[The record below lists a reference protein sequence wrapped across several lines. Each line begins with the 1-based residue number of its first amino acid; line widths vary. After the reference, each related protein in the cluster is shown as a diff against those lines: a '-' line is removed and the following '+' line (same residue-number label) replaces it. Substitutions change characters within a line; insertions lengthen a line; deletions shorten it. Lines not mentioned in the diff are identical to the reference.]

1 MKRFASVFAMIVA
14 MMMLAA
20 CFAGC
25 AAQGGDDQPGSDAST
40 QPEQPGE
47 STPAADD
54 GEEIVIGGIG
64 PLTGGAASYGI
75 SVKQGGQLAVDEI
88 NAAGGINGKQIKYLF
103 EDDESDAEKA
113 LSAYSKLMDEGMQV
127 LMGTVTS
134 DPCIA
139 VTDESS
145 KDGILQITPSGSAEA
160 CAQYDNCF
168 RICFTDPLQG
178 RSMANY
184 MYEEG
189 VRKVAVIYDVSSD
202 YSSGIYEAFVDEFE
216 ALGGTVVA
224 AESFTSGDVD
234 FKTQLT
240 KIKATD
246 AEALFLP
253 IYYTEVAY
261 ISNQA
266 VNVGLKLP
274 YYGCDGWDGVI
285 AQLEGDTTN
294 IEGAV
299 YLTPFVA
306 NSEDEAVQKFVADY
320 KAKFGADPDQFA
332 ADAYDAIYTIKAAIE
347 KAGSMDND
355 AIIAAMTEITVPG
368 ITGEMTFTKEGEPN
382 KAARVAVIKDG
393 QYIGK

>member
-1 MKRFASVFAMIVA
+1 MKHFASKVA
-14 MMMLAA
+14 WILAA
-20 CFAGC
+20 VMLIACFSGC
-25 AAQGGDDQPGSDAST
+25 VSEQEGSSAPT
-40 QPEQPGE
+40 GE
-47 STPAADD
+47 SGAPVETGSTENP
-54 GEEIVIGGIG
+54 GTEEEVVIGGIG
-64 PLTGGAASYGI
+64 PLTGSNASYGI
-75 SVKQGGQLAVDEI
+75 SVQQGGQLAVDEI
-88 NAAGGINGKQIKYLF
+88 NAAGGINGMQIRYLF

-113 LSAYSKLMDEGMQV
+113 ISAYNKLMDDGMQV

-145 KDGILQITPSGSAEA
+145 RDGILQITPSGSAEA
-160 CAQYDNCF
+160 CTQYDNCF

-189 VRKVAVIYDVSSD
+189 LRKVAIIYDVASD

-216 ALGGTVVA
+216 ALGGEIVA

-261 ISNQA
+261 IVNQA
-266 VNVGLKLP
+266 VNVGLDLP

-285 AQLEGDTTN
+285 NQLEGDTTN
-294 IEGAV
+294 IEGAI

-306 NSEDEAVQKFVADY
+306 NSEDEIVKNFVANY
-320 KAKFGADPDQFA
+320 REAFGAEPDQFA

-347 KAGSMDND
+347 QAGSMDND
-355 AIIAAMTEITVPG
+355 AIIAAMTEITVSG
-368 ITGEMTFTKEGEPN
+368 VTGEMTFSEDGEPN
-382 KAARVAVIKDG
+382 KAARVAVIQDG
-393 QYIGK
+393 QYVGK

>member
-1 MKRFASVFAMIVA
+1 MKHFASKVA
-14 MMMLAA
+14 WVLAA
-20 CFAGC
+20 VMLIACFSGC
-25 AAQGGDDQPGSDAST
+25 VSEQEGSSA
-40 QPEQPGE
+40 PAGE
-47 STPAADD
+47 SGAPVETGSTENPGA
-54 GEEIVIGGIG
+54 EEEVVIGGIG
-64 PLTGGAASYGI
+64 PLTGSNASYGI
-75 SVKQGGQLAVDEI
+75 SVQQGGQLAVDEI
-88 NAAGGINGKQIKYLF
+88 NAAGGINGMQIRYLF

-113 LSAYSKLMDEGMQV
+113 ISAYNKLMDDGMQV

-145 KDGILQITPSGSAEA
+145 RDGILQITPSGSAEA
-160 CAQYDNCF
+160 CTQYDNCF

-189 VRKVAVIYDVSSD
+189 LRKVAIIYDVASD

-216 ALGGTVVA
+216 ALGGEIVA

-261 ISNQA
+261 IVNQA
-266 VNVGLKLP
+266 VNVGLELP

-285 AQLEGDTTN
+285 NQLEGDTTN
-294 IEGAV
+294 IEGAI

-306 NSEDEAVQKFVADY
+306 NSEDEIVKNFVANY
-320 KAKFGADPDQFA
+320 REAFGAEPDQFA

-347 KAGSMDND
+347 QAGSMDND
-355 AIIAAMTEITVPG
+355 AIIAAMTEITVSG
-368 ITGEMTFTKEGEPN
+368 VTGEMTFSEDGEPN
-382 KAARVAVIKDG
+382 KAARVAVIQDG
-393 QYIGK
+393 QYVGK

>member
-1 MKRFASVFAMIVA
+1 MKHFASKVA
-14 MMMLAA
+14 WILAA
-20 CFAGC
+20 VMLIACFSGC
-25 AAQGGDDQPGSDAST
+25 VSEQEGSSA
-40 QPEQPGE
+40 PAGE
-47 STPAADD
+47 SGAPVETGSTENP
-54 GEEIVIGGIG
+54 GTEEEVVIGGIG
-64 PLTGGAASYGI
+64 PLTGSNASYGI
-75 SVKQGGQLAVDEI
+75 SVQQGGQLAVDEI
-88 NAAGGINGKQIKYLF
+88 NAAGGINGMQIRYLF

-113 LSAYSKLMDEGMQV
+113 ISAYNKLMDDGMQV

-145 KDGILQITPSGSAEA
+145 RDGILQITPSGSAEA
-160 CAQYDNCF
+160 CTQYDNCF

-189 VRKVAVIYDVSSD
+189 LRKVAIIYDVASD

-216 ALGGTVVA
+216 ALGGEIVA

-261 ISNQA
+261 IVNQA
-266 VNVGLKLP
+266 VNVGLDLP

-285 AQLEGDTTN
+285 NQLEGDTTN
-294 IEGAV
+294 IEGAI

-306 NSEDEAVQKFVADY
+306 NSEDEIVKNFVTNYREA
-320 KAKFGADPDQFA
+320 FGAEPDQFA

-347 KAGSMDND
+347 QAGSMDND
-355 AIIAAMTEITVPG
+355 AIIAAMTEITVSG
-368 ITGEMTFTKEGEPN
+368 VTGEMTFSEDGEPN
-382 KAARVAVIKDG
+382 KAARVAVIQDG
-393 QYIGK
+393 QYVGK

>member
-1 MKRFASVFAMIVA
+1 MKHFASKVA
-14 MMMLAA
+14 WVLAA
-20 CFAGC
+20 VMLIACFSGC
-25 AAQGGDDQPGSDAST
+25 VSEQEGSSA
-40 QPEQPGE
+40 PAGE
-47 STPAADD
+47 SGAPVETGSTENP
-54 GEEIVIGGIG
+54 GTEEEVVIGGIG
-64 PLTGGAASYGI
+64 PLTGSNASYGI
-75 SVKQGGQLAVDEI
+75 SVQQGGQLAVDEI
-88 NAAGGINGKQIKYLF
+88 NAAGGINGMQIRYLF

-113 LSAYSKLMDEGMQV
+113 ISAYNKLMDDGMQV
-127 LMGTVTS
+127 LMGAVTS

-145 KDGILQITPSGSAEA
+145 RDGILQITPSGSAEA
-160 CAQYDNCF
+160 CTQYDNCF

-189 VRKVAVIYDVSSD
+189 LRKVAIIYDVASD

-216 ALGGTVVA
+216 ALGGEIVA

-261 ISNQA
+261 IANQA
-266 VNVGLKLP
+266 VNVGLELP

-285 AQLEGDTTN
+285 NQLEGDTTN
-294 IEGAV
+294 IEGAI

-306 NSEDEAVQKFVADY
+306 NSEDEIVQNFVANY
-320 KAKFGADPDQFA
+320 REAFGAEPDQFA

-347 KAGSMDND
+347 QAGSMDND
-355 AIIAAMTEITVPG
+355 AIIAAMTEITVSG
-368 ITGEMTFTKEGEPN
+368 VTGEMTFSEDGEPN
-382 KAARVAVIKDG
+382 KAARMAVIQDG
-393 QYIGK
+393 QYVGK

>member
-1 MKRFASVFAMIVA
+1 MKHFASKVA
-14 MMMLAA
+14 WILAA
-20 CFAGC
+20 VMLIACFSGC
-25 AAQGGDDQPGSDAST
+25 VSEQEGSSA
-40 QPEQPGE
+40 PAGE
-47 STPAADD
+47 SGAPVETGSTENP
-54 GEEIVIGGIG
+54 GTEEEVVIGGIG
-64 PLTGGAASYGI
+64 PLTGSNASYGI
-75 SVKQGGQLAVDEI
+75 SVQQGGQLAVDEI
-88 NAAGGINGKQIKYLF
+88 NAAGGINGMQIRYLF

-113 LSAYSKLMDEGMQV
+113 ISAYNKLMDDGMQV

-145 KDGILQITPSGSAEA
+145 RDGILQITPSGSAEA
-160 CAQYDNCF
+160 CTQYDNCF

-189 VRKVAVIYDVSSD
+189 LRKVAIIYDVASD

-216 ALGGTVVA
+216 ALGGEIVA

-261 ISNQA
+261 IVNQA
-266 VNVGLKLP
+266 VNVGLDLP

-285 AQLEGDTTN
+285 NQLEGDTTN
-294 IEGAV
+294 IEGAI

-306 NSEDEAVQKFVADY
+306 NSEDEIVQNFVTNYREA
-320 KAKFGADPDQFA
+320 FGAEPDQFA

-347 KAGSMDND
+347 QAGSMDND
-355 AIIAAMTEITVPG
+355 AIIAAMTEITVSG
-368 ITGEMTFTKEGEPN
+368 VTGEMTFSEDGEPN
-382 KAARVAVIKDG
+382 KAARVAVIQDG
-393 QYIGK
+393 QYVGK

>member
-1 MKRFASVFAMIVA
+1 MKHFASKVA
-14 MMMLAA
+14 WILAVVMLIA
-20 CFAGC
+20 CFSGC
-25 AAQGGDDQPGSDAST
+25 VSEQEGSSA
-40 QPEQPGE
+40 PAGE
-47 STPAADD
+47 SGAPVETGSTENP
-54 GEEIVIGGIG
+54 GTEEEVVIGGIG
-64 PLTGGAASYGI
+64 PLTGSNASYGI
-75 SVKQGGQLAVDEI
+75 SVQQGGQLAVDEI
-88 NAAGGINGKQIKYLF
+88 NAAGGINGMQIRYLF

-113 LSAYSKLMDEGMQV
+113 ISAYNKLMDDGMQV

-145 KDGILQITPSGSAEA
+145 RDGILQITPSGSAEA
-160 CAQYDNCF
+160 CTQYDNCF

-189 VRKVAVIYDVSSD
+189 LRKVAIIYDVASD

-216 ALGGTVVA
+216 ALGGEIVA

-261 ISNQA
+261 IVNQA
-266 VNVGLKLP
+266 VNVGLELP

-285 AQLEGDTTN
+285 NQLEGDTTN
-294 IEGAV
+294 IEGAI

-306 NSEDEAVQKFVADY
+306 NSEDEIVKNFVANY
-320 KAKFGADPDQFA
+320 REAFGAEPDQFA

-347 KAGSMDND
+347 QAGSMDND
-355 AIIAAMTEITVPG
+355 AIIAAMTEITVSG
-368 ITGEMTFTKEGEPN
+368 VTGEMTFSEDGEPN
-382 KAARVAVIKDG
+382 KAARVAVIQDG
-393 QYIGK
+393 QYVGK

>member
-1 MKRFASVFAMIVA
+1 MKHFASKVA
-14 MMMLAA
+14 WILAA
-20 CFAGC
+20 VMLIACFSGC
-25 AAQGGDDQPGSDAST
+25 VSEQEGSSA
-40 QPEQPGE
+40 PAGE
-47 STPAADD
+47 SGAPVEKGSTENP
-54 GEEIVIGGIG
+54 GTEEEVVIGGIG
-64 PLTGGAASYGI
+64 PLTGSNASYGI
-75 SVKQGGQLAVDEI
+75 SVQQGGQLAVDEI
-88 NAAGGINGKQIKYLF
+88 NAAGGINGMQIRYLF

-113 LSAYSKLMDEGMQV
+113 ISAYNKLMDDGMQV

-145 KDGILQITPSGSAEA
+145 RDGILQITPSGSAEA
-160 CAQYDNCF
+160 CTQYDNCF

-189 VRKVAVIYDVSSD
+189 LRKVAIIYDVASD

-216 ALGGTVVA
+216 ALGGEIVA

-261 ISNQA
+261 IVNQA
-266 VNVGLKLP
+266 VNVGLDLP

-285 AQLEGDTTN
+285 NQLEGDTTN
-294 IEGAV
+294 IEGAI

-306 NSEDEAVQKFVADY
+306 NSEDEIVQNFVTNYREA
-320 KAKFGADPDQFA
+320 FGAEPDQFA

-347 KAGSMDND
+347 QAGSMDND
-355 AIIAAMTEITVPG
+355 AIIAAMTEITVSG
-368 ITGEMTFTKEGEPN
+368 VTGEMTFSEDGEPN
-382 KAARVAVIKDG
+382 KAARVAVIQDG
-393 QYIGK
+393 QYVGK

>member
-1 MKRFASVFAMIVA
+1 M
-14 MMMLAA
+14 
-20 CFAGC
+20 
-25 AAQGGDDQPGSDAST
+25 
-40 QPEQPGE
+40 
-47 STPAADD
+47 
-54 GEEIVIGGIG
+54 
-64 PLTGGAASYGI
+64 
-75 SVKQGGQLAVDEI
+75 DEI
-88 NAAGGINGKQIKYLF
+88 NATGGINGKKIKYIF

-189 VRKVAVIYDVSSD
+189 VRKVAVIYDVASD

-224 AESFTSGDVD
+224 AESFTGGDVD

-320 KAKFGADPDQFA
+320 KAKFGAEPDQFA

>member
-20 CFAGC
+20 CFVGC
-25 AAQGGDDQPGSDAST
+25 AAKGGDEPTGGEPSS

-47 STPAADD
+47 STPVADD

-64 PLTGGAASYGI
+64 PVTGSAASYGI

-88 NAAGGINGKQIKYLF
+88 NAAGGINGKKIKYIF

-160 CAQYDNCF
+160 CTQYDNCF

-189 VRKVAVIYDVSSD
+189 VRKVAVIYDVASD

-224 AESFTSGDVD
+224 AESFTGGDVD

-320 KAKFGADPDQFA
+320 KAKFGAEPDQFA

>member
-1 MKRFASVFAMIVA
+1 MKHFTAKAALALALVMLLAS
-14 MMMLAA
+14 
-20 CFAGC
+20 FAGC
-25 AAQGGDDQPGSDAST
+25 SKPAEESKGNAGVPSTPVETGKDQPVG
-40 QPEQPGE
+40 
-47 STPAADD
+47 
-54 GEEIVIGGIG
+54 GEEVVIGGIG
-64 PLTGGAASYGI
+64 PLTGSAASYGN

-88 NAAGGINGKQIKYLF
+88 NAAGGINGMQIKYLF
-103 EDDESDAEKA
+103 EDDENDAEKA

-139 VTDESS
+139 VTDEST
-145 KDGILQITPSGSAEA
+145 KDGILQITPSGSAED

-189 VRKVAVIYDVSSD
+189 IRKVAIIYDVSSD
-202 YSSGIYEAFVDEFE
+202 YSSGIFEAFVDEFE

-224 AESFTSGDVD
+224 SESFTSGDVD

-261 ISNQA
+261 ITNQA

-285 AQLEGDTTN
+285 KQLEGDTKN
-294 IEGAV
+294 IEGAT

-306 NSEDEAVQKFVADY
+306 NSEDEAVKKFVENY
-320 KAKFGADPDQFA
+320 KAAFGVEPDQFA

>member
-1 MKRFASVFAMIVA
+1 MKHFASKVA
-14 MMMLAA
+14 WVLAA
-20 CFAGC
+20 VMLIACFSGC
-25 AAQGGDDQPGSDAST
+25 VSEQEGSSA
-40 QPEQPGE
+40 PAGE
-47 STPAADD
+47 SGAPVETGSTENP
-54 GEEIVIGGIG
+54 GTEEEVVIGGIG
-64 PLTGGAASYGI
+64 PLTGSNASYGI
-75 SVKQGGQLAVDEI
+75 SVQQGGQLAVDEI
-88 NAAGGINGKQIKYLF
+88 NAAGGINGMQIRYLF

-113 LSAYSKLMDEGMQV
+113 ISAYNKLMDDGMQV

-145 KDGILQITPSGSAEA
+145 RDGILQITPSGSAEA
-160 CAQYDNCF
+160 CTQYDNCF

-189 VRKVAVIYDVSSD
+189 LRKVAIIYDVASD

-216 ALGGTVVA
+216 ALGGEIVA

-261 ISNQA
+261 IVNQA
-266 VNVGLKLP
+266 VNVGLDLP

-285 AQLEGDTTN
+285 NQLEGDTTN
-294 IEGAV
+294 IEGAI

-306 NSEDEAVQKFVADY
+306 NSEDEIVQNFVTNYREA
-320 KAKFGADPDQFA
+320 FGAEPDQFA

-347 KAGSMDND
+347 QAGSMDND
-355 AIIAAMTEITVPG
+355 AIIAAMTEITVSG
-368 ITGEMTFTKEGEPN
+368 VTGEMTFSEDGEPN
-382 KAARVAVIKDG
+382 KAARVAVIQDG
-393 QYIGK
+393 QYVGK

>member
-1 MKRFASVFAMIVA
+1 MKHFASKVA
-14 MMMLAA
+14 WVLAA
-20 CFAGC
+20 VMLIACFSGC
-25 AAQGGDDQPGSDAST
+25 VSEQEGSSA
-40 QPEQPGE
+40 PAGE
-47 STPAADD
+47 SGAPAET
-54 GEEIVIGGIG
+54 GSTENPGTEEEVVIGGIG
-64 PLTGGAASYGI
+64 PLTGSNASYGI
-75 SVKQGGQLAVDEI
+75 SVQQGGQLAVDEI
-88 NAAGGINGKQIKYLF
+88 NAAGGINGMQIRYLF

-113 LSAYSKLMDEGMQV
+113 ISAYNKLMDDGMQV

-145 KDGILQITPSGSAEA
+145 RDGILQITPSGSAEA
-160 CAQYDNCF
+160 CTQYDNCF

-189 VRKVAVIYDVSSD
+189 LRKVAIIYDVASD

-216 ALGGTVVA
+216 ALGGEIVA

-261 ISNQA
+261 IVNQA
-266 VNVGLKLP
+266 VNVGLELP

-285 AQLEGDTTN
+285 NQLEGDTTN
-294 IEGAV
+294 IEGAI

-306 NSEDEAVQKFVADY
+306 NSEDEIVQNFVANY
-320 KAKFGADPDQFA
+320 REAFGAEPDQFA

-347 KAGSMDND
+347 QAGSMDND
-355 AIIAAMTEITVPG
+355 AIIAAMTEITVSG
-368 ITGEMTFTKEGEPN
+368 VTGEMTFSEDGEPN
-382 KAARVAVIKDG
+382 KAARMAVIQDG
-393 QYIGK
+393 QYVGK

>member
-1 MKRFASVFAMIVA
+1 MKHFASKVA
-14 MMMLAA
+14 WILAVVMLIA
-20 CFAGC
+20 CFSGC
-25 AAQGGDDQPGSDAST
+25 VSEQEGSSA
-40 QPEQPGE
+40 PAGE
-47 STPAADD
+47 SGAPVETGSTENP
-54 GEEIVIGGIG
+54 GTEEEVVIGGIG
-64 PLTGGAASYGI
+64 PLTGSNASYGI
-75 SVKQGGQLAVDEI
+75 SVQQGGQLAVDEI
-88 NAAGGINGKQIKYLF
+88 NAAGGINGMQIRYLF

-113 LSAYSKLMDEGMQV
+113 ISAYNKLMDDGMQV

-145 KDGILQITPSGSAEA
+145 RDGILQITPSGSAEA
-160 CAQYDNCF
+160 CTQYDNCF

-189 VRKVAVIYDVSSD
+189 LRKVAIIYDVASD

-216 ALGGTVVA
+216 ALGGEIVA

-261 ISNQA
+261 IVNQA
-266 VNVGLKLP
+266 VNVGLELP

-285 AQLEGDTTN
+285 NQLEGDTTN
-294 IEGAV
+294 IEGAI

-306 NSEDEAVQKFVADY
+306 NSEDEIVQNFVANY
-320 KAKFGADPDQFA
+320 REAFGAEPDQFA

-347 KAGSMDND
+347 QAGSMDND
-355 AIIAAMTEITVPG
+355 AIIAAMTEITVSG
-368 ITGEMTFTKEGEPN
+368 VTGEMTFSEDGEPN
-382 KAARVAVIKDG
+382 KAARVAVIQDG
-393 QYIGK
+393 QYVGK

>member
-1 MKRFASVFAMIVA
+1 MKHFASKVA
-14 MMMLAA
+14 WILAA
-20 CFAGC
+20 VMLIACFSGC
-25 AAQGGDDQPGSDAST
+25 VSEQEGSSA
-40 QPEQPGE
+40 PAGE
-47 STPAADD
+47 SGAPVETGSTENP
-54 GEEIVIGGIG
+54 GTEEEVVIGGIG
-64 PLTGGAASYGI
+64 PLTGSNASYGI
-75 SVKQGGQLAVDEI
+75 SVQQGGQLAVDEI
-88 NAAGGINGKQIKYLF
+88 NAAGGINGMQIRYLF

-113 LSAYSKLMDEGMQV
+113 ISAYNKLMDDGMQV

-145 KDGILQITPSGSAEA
+145 RDGILQITPSGSAEA
-160 CAQYDNCF
+160 CTQYDNCF

-189 VRKVAVIYDVSSD
+189 LRKVAIIYDVASD

-216 ALGGTVVA
+216 ALGGEIVA

-261 ISNQA
+261 IVNQA
-266 VNVGLKLP
+266 VNVGLELP

-285 AQLEGDTTN
+285 NQLEGDTTN
-294 IEGAV
+294 IEGAI

-306 NSEDEAVQKFVADY
+306 NSEDEIVKNFVANY
-320 KAKFGADPDQFA
+320 REAFGAEPDQFA

-347 KAGSMDND
+347 QAGSMDND
-355 AIIAAMTEITVPG
+355 AIIAAMTEITVSG
-368 ITGEMTFTKEGEPN
+368 VTGEMTFSEDGEPN
-382 KAARVAVIKDG
+382 KAARVAVIQDG
-393 QYIGK
+393 QYVGK

>member
-1 MKRFASVFAMIVA
+1 MKHFASKVA
-14 MMMLAA
+14 WILAVVMLIA
-20 CFAGC
+20 CFSGC
-25 AAQGGDDQPGSDAST
+25 VSEQEGSSA
-40 QPEQPGE
+40 PAGE
-47 STPAADD
+47 SGAPVETGSTENP
-54 GEEIVIGGIG
+54 GTEEEVVIGGIG
-64 PLTGGAASYGI
+64 PLTGSNASYGI
-75 SVKQGGQLAVDEI
+75 SVQQGGQLAVDEI
-88 NAAGGINGKQIKYLF
+88 NAAGGINGMQIRYLF

-113 LSAYSKLMDEGMQV
+113 ISAYNKLMDDGMQV

-145 KDGILQITPSGSAEA
+145 RDGILQITPSGSAEA
-160 CAQYDNCF
+160 CTQYDNCF

-189 VRKVAVIYDVSSD
+189 LRKVAIIYDVASD

-216 ALGGTVVA
+216 ALGGEIVA

-261 ISNQA
+261 IVNQA
-266 VNVGLKLP
+266 VNVGLDLP

-285 AQLEGDTTN
+285 NQLEGDTTN
-294 IEGAV
+294 IEGAI

-306 NSEDEAVQKFVADY
+306 NSEDEIVKNFVANY
-320 KAKFGADPDQFA
+320 REAFGAEPDQFA

-347 KAGSMDND
+347 QAGSMDND
-355 AIIAAMTEITVPG
+355 AIIAAMTEITVSG
-368 ITGEMTFTKEGEPN
+368 VTGEMTFSEDGEPN
-382 KAARVAVIKDG
+382 KAARVAVIQDG
-393 QYIGK
+393 QYVGK

>member
-1 MKRFASVFAMIVA
+1 MKHFASKVA
-14 MMMLAA
+14 WVLAA
-20 CFAGC
+20 VMLIACFSGC
-25 AAQGGDDQPGSDAST
+25 VSEQEGSSA
-40 QPEQPGE
+40 PAGE
-47 STPAADD
+47 SGAPVETGSTENPGA
-54 GEEIVIGGIG
+54 EEEVVIGGIG
-64 PLTGGAASYGI
+64 PLTGSNASYGI
-75 SVKQGGQLAVDEI
+75 SVQQGGQLAVDEI
-88 NAAGGINGKQIKYLF
+88 NAAGGINGMQIRYLF

-113 LSAYSKLMDEGMQV
+113 ISAYNKLMDDGMQV

-145 KDGILQITPSGSAEA
+145 RDGILQITPSGSAEA
-160 CAQYDNCF
+160 CTQYDNCF

-189 VRKVAVIYDVSSD
+189 LRKVAIIYDVASD

-216 ALGGTVVA
+216 ALGGEIVA

-261 ISNQA
+261 IANQA
-266 VNVGLKLP
+266 VNVGLDLP

-285 AQLEGDTTN
+285 NQLEGDTTN
-294 IEGAV
+294 IEGAI

-306 NSEDEAVQKFVADY
+306 NSEDEIVKNFVANY
-320 KAKFGADPDQFA
+320 REAFGAEPDQFA

-347 KAGSMDND
+347 QAGSMDND
-355 AIIAAMTEITVPG
+355 AIIAAMTEITVSG
-368 ITGEMTFTKEGEPN
+368 VTGEMTFSEDGEPN
-382 KAARVAVIKDG
+382 KAARVAVIQDG
-393 QYIGK
+393 QYVGK

>member
-1 MKRFASVFAMIVA
+1 MKHFASKVA
-14 MMMLAA
+14 WVLAA
-20 CFAGC
+20 VMLIACFSGC
-25 AAQGGDDQPGSDAST
+25 VSEQEGSSA
-40 QPEQPGE
+40 PAGE
-47 STPAADD
+47 SGAPVETGSTENPGA
-54 GEEIVIGGIG
+54 EEEVVIGGIG
-64 PLTGGAASYGI
+64 PLTGSNASYGI
-75 SVKQGGQLAVDEI
+75 SVQQGGQLAVDEI
-88 NAAGGINGKQIKYLF
+88 NAAGGINGMQIRYLF

-113 LSAYSKLMDEGMQV
+113 ISAYNKLMDDGMQV

-145 KDGILQITPSGSAEA
+145 RDGILQITPSGSAEA
-160 CAQYDNCF
+160 CTQYDNCF

-189 VRKVAVIYDVSSD
+189 LRKVAIIYDVASD

-216 ALGGTVVA
+216 ALGGEIVA

-261 ISNQA
+261 IVNQA
-266 VNVGLKLP
+266 VNVGLELP

-285 AQLEGDTTN
+285 NQLEGDTTN
-294 IEGAV
+294 IEGAI

-306 NSEDEAVQKFVADY
+306 NWEDEIVQNFVANY
-320 KAKFGADPDQFA
+320 REAFGAEPDQFA

-347 KAGSMDND
+347 QAGSMDND
-355 AIIAAMTEITVPG
+355 AIIAAMTEITVSG
-368 ITGEMTFTKEGEPN
+368 VTGEMTFSEDGEPN
-382 KAARVAVIKDG
+382 KAARVAVIQDG
-393 QYIGK
+393 QYVGK

>member
-1 MKRFASVFAMIVA
+1 MKHFASKVA
-14 MMMLAA
+14 WILAA
-20 CFAGC
+20 VMLIACFSGC
-25 AAQGGDDQPGSDAST
+25 VSEQEGSSA
-40 QPEQPGE
+40 PAGE
-47 STPAADD
+47 SGAPVETGSTENPGA
-54 GEEIVIGGIG
+54 EEEVVIGGIG
-64 PLTGGAASYGI
+64 PLTGSNASYGI
-75 SVKQGGQLAVDEI
+75 SVQQGGQLAVDEI
-88 NAAGGINGKQIKYLF
+88 NAAGGINGMQIRYLF

-113 LSAYSKLMDEGMQV
+113 ISAYNKLMDDGMQV

-145 KDGILQITPSGSAEA
+145 RDGILQITPSGSAEA
-160 CAQYDNCF
+160 CTQYDNCF

-189 VRKVAVIYDVSSD
+189 LRKVAIIYDVASD

-216 ALGGTVVA
+216 ALGGEIVA

-261 ISNQA
+261 IVNQA
-266 VNVGLKLP
+266 VNVGLDLP

-285 AQLEGDTTN
+285 NQLEGDTTN
-294 IEGAV
+294 IEGAI

-306 NSEDEAVQKFVADY
+306 NSEDEIVKNFVANY
-320 KAKFGADPDQFA
+320 REAFGAEPDQFA

-347 KAGSMDND
+347 QAGSMDND
-355 AIIAAMTEITVPG
+355 AIIAAMTEITVSG
-368 ITGEMTFTKEGEPN
+368 VTGEMTFSEDGEPN
-382 KAARVAVIKDG
+382 KAARVAVIQDG
-393 QYIGK
+393 QYVGK

>member
-1 MKRFASVFAMIVA
+1 MKHFASKVA
-14 MMMLAA
+14 WVLAA
-20 CFAGC
+20 VMLIACFSGC
-25 AAQGGDDQPGSDAST
+25 VSEQEGSSA
-40 QPEQPGE
+40 PAGE
-47 STPAADD
+47 SGAPVETGSTENPGA
-54 GEEIVIGGIG
+54 EEEVVIGGIG
-64 PLTGGAASYGI
+64 PLTGSNASYGI
-75 SVKQGGQLAVDEI
+75 SVQQGGQLAVDEI
-88 NAAGGINGKQIKYLF
+88 NAAGGINGMQIRYLF

-113 LSAYSKLMDEGMQV
+113 ISAYNKLMDDGMQV

-145 KDGILQITPSGSAEA
+145 RDGILQITPSGSAEA
-160 CAQYDNCF
+160 CTQYDNCF

-189 VRKVAVIYDVSSD
+189 LRKVAIIYDVASD

-216 ALGGTVVA
+216 ALGGEIVA

-261 ISNQA
+261 IVNQA
-266 VNVGLKLP
+266 VNVGLDLP

-285 AQLEGDTTN
+285 NQLEGDTTN
-294 IEGAV
+294 IEGAI

-306 NSEDEAVQKFVADY
+306 NSEDEIVKNFVANY
-320 KAKFGADPDQFA
+320 REAFGAEPDQFA

-347 KAGSMDND
+347 QAGSMDND
-355 AIIAAMTEITVPG
+355 AIIAAMTEITVSG
-368 ITGEMTFTKEGEPN
+368 VTGEMTFSEDGEPN
-382 KAARVAVIKDG
+382 KAARVAVIQDG
-393 QYIGK
+393 QYVGK

>member
-1 MKRFASVFAMIVA
+1 MKHFASKVA
-14 MMMLAA
+14 WVLAA
-20 CFAGC
+20 VMLIACFSGC
-25 AAQGGDDQPGSDAST
+25 VSEQEGSSA
-40 QPEQPGE
+40 PAGE
-47 STPAADD
+47 SGAPVETGSTENP
-54 GEEIVIGGIG
+54 GTEEEVVIGGIG
-64 PLTGGAASYGI
+64 PLTGSNASYGI
-75 SVKQGGQLAVDEI
+75 SVQQGGQLAVDEI
-88 NAAGGINGKQIKYLF
+88 NAAGGINGMQIRYLF

-113 LSAYSKLMDEGMQV
+113 ISAYNKLMDDGMQV

-145 KDGILQITPSGSAEA
+145 RDGILQITPSGSAEA
-160 CAQYDNCF
+160 CTQYDNCF

-189 VRKVAVIYDVSSD
+189 LRKVAIIYDVASD

-216 ALGGTVVA
+216 ALGGEIVA

-261 ISNQA
+261 IVNQA
-266 VNVGLKLP
+266 VNVGLELP

-285 AQLEGDTTN
+285 NQLEGDTTN
-294 IEGAV
+294 IEGAI

-306 NSEDEAVQKFVADY
+306 NSEDEIVQNFVANY
-320 KAKFGADPDQFA
+320 REAFGAEPDQFA

-347 KAGSMDND
+347 QAGSMDND
-355 AIIAAMTEITVPG
+355 AIIAAMTEITVSG
-368 ITGEMTFTKEGEPN
+368 VTGEMTFSEDGEPN
-382 KAARVAVIKDG
+382 KAARVAVIQDG
-393 QYIGK
+393 QYVGK

>member
-1 MKRFASVFAMIVA
+1 MKHFASKVA
-14 MMMLAA
+14 WVLAA
-20 CFAGC
+20 VMLIACFSGC
-25 AAQGGDDQPGSDAST
+25 VSEQEGSSA
-40 QPEQPGE
+40 PAGE
-47 STPAADD
+47 SGAPVETGSTENPGA
-54 GEEIVIGGIG
+54 EEEVVIGGIG
-64 PLTGGAASYGI
+64 PLTGSNASYGI
-75 SVKQGGQLAVDEI
+75 SVQQGGQLAVDEI
-88 NAAGGINGKQIKYLF
+88 NAAGGINGMQIRYLF

-113 LSAYSKLMDEGMQV
+113 ISAYNKLMDDGMQV

-145 KDGILQITPSGSAEA
+145 RDGILQITPSGSAEA
-160 CAQYDNCF
+160 CTQYDNCF

-189 VRKVAVIYDVSSD
+189 LRKVAIIYDVASD

-216 ALGGTVVA
+216 ALGGEIVA

-261 ISNQA
+261 IVNQA
-266 VNVGLKLP
+266 VNVGLDLP

-285 AQLEGDTTN
+285 NQLEGDTTN
-294 IEGAV
+294 IEGAI

-306 NSEDEAVQKFVADY
+306 NSEDEIVQNFVTNYREA
-320 KAKFGADPDQFA
+320 FGAEPDQFA

-347 KAGSMDND
+347 QAGSMDND
-355 AIIAAMTEITVPG
+355 AIIAAMTEITVSG
-368 ITGEMTFTKEGEPN
+368 VTGEMTFSEDGEPN
-382 KAARVAVIKDG
+382 KAARVAVIQDG
-393 QYIGK
+393 QYVGK

>member
-1 MKRFASVFAMIVA
+1 MKHFASKVA
-14 MMMLAA
+14 WVLAA
-20 CFAGC
+20 VMLIACFSGC
-25 AAQGGDDQPGSDAST
+25 VSEQEGSSA
-40 QPEQPGE
+40 PAGE
-47 STPAADD
+47 SGAPVETGSTENP
-54 GEEIVIGGIG
+54 GTEEEVVIGGIG
-64 PLTGGAASYGI
+64 PLTGSNASYGI
-75 SVKQGGQLAVDEI
+75 SVQQGGQLAVDEI
-88 NAAGGINGKQIKYLF
+88 NAAGGINGMQIRYLF

-113 LSAYSKLMDEGMQV
+113 ISAYNKLMDDGMQV

-145 KDGILQITPSGSAEA
+145 RDGILQITPSGSAEA
-160 CAQYDNCF
+160 CTQYDNCF

-189 VRKVAVIYDVSSD
+189 LRKVAIIYDVASD

-216 ALGGTVVA
+216 ALGGEIVA

-261 ISNQA
+261 IVNQA
-266 VNVGLKLP
+266 VNVGLELP

-285 AQLEGDTTN
+285 NQLEGDTTN
-294 IEGAV
+294 IEGAI

-306 NSEDEAVQKFVADY
+306 NSEDEIVKNFVANY
-320 KAKFGADPDQFA
+320 REAFGAEPDQFA

-347 KAGSMDND
+347 QAGSMDND
-355 AIIAAMTEITVPG
+355 AIIAAMTEITVSG
-368 ITGEMTFTKEGEPN
+368 VTGEMTFSEDGEPN
-382 KAARVAVIKDG
+382 KAARVAVIQDG
-393 QYIGK
+393 QYVGK

>member
-1 MKRFASVFAMIVA
+1 MKHFASKVA
-14 MMMLAA
+14 WILAA
-20 CFAGC
+20 VMLIACFSGC
-25 AAQGGDDQPGSDAST
+25 VSEQEGSSA
-40 QPEQPGE
+40 PAGE
-47 STPAADD
+47 SGAPVETGSTENP
-54 GEEIVIGGIG
+54 GTEEEVVIGGIG
-64 PLTGGAASYGI
+64 PLTGSNASYGI
-75 SVKQGGQLAVDEI
+75 SVQQGGQLAVDEI
-88 NAAGGINGKQIKYLF
+88 NAAGGINGMQIRYLF

-113 LSAYSKLMDEGMQV
+113 ISAYNKLMDDGMQV

-145 KDGILQITPSGSAEA
+145 RDGILQITPSGSAEA
-160 CAQYDNCF
+160 CTQYDNCF

-189 VRKVAVIYDVSSD
+189 LRKVAIIYDVASD

-216 ALGGTVVA
+216 ALGGEIVA

-261 ISNQA
+261 IANQA
-266 VNVGLKLP
+266 VNVGLDLP

-285 AQLEGDTTN
+285 NQLEGDTTN
-294 IEGAV
+294 IEGAI

-306 NSEDEAVQKFVADY
+306 NSEDEIVQNFVTNYREA
-320 KAKFGADPDQFA
+320 FGAEPDQFA

-347 KAGSMDND
+347 QAGSMDND
-355 AIIAAMTEITVPG
+355 AIIAAMTEITVSG
-368 ITGEMTFTKEGEPN
+368 VTGEMTFSEDGEPN
-382 KAARVAVIKDG
+382 KAARVAVIQDG
-393 QYIGK
+393 QYVGK

>member
-1 MKRFASVFAMIVA
+1 MKHFASKVA
-14 MMMLAA
+14 WVLAA
-20 CFAGC
+20 VMLIACFSGC
-25 AAQGGDDQPGSDAST
+25 VSEQEGSSA
-40 QPEQPGE
+40 PAGE
-47 STPAADD
+47 SGAPVETGSTENP
-54 GEEIVIGGIG
+54 GTEEEVVIGGIG
-64 PLTGGAASYGI
+64 PLTGSNASYGI
-75 SVKQGGQLAVDEI
+75 SVQQGGQLAVDEI
-88 NAAGGINGKQIKYLF
+88 NAAGGINGMQIRYLF

-113 LSAYSKLMDEGMQV
+113 ISAYNKLMDDGMQV

-145 KDGILQITPSGSAEA
+145 RDGILQITPSGSAEA
-160 CAQYDNCF
+160 CTQYDNCF

-189 VRKVAVIYDVSSD
+189 LRKVAIIYDVASD

-216 ALGGTVVA
+216 ALGGEIVA

-261 ISNQA
+261 IVNQA
-266 VNVGLKLP
+266 VNVGLDLP

-285 AQLEGDTTN
+285 NQLEGDTTN
-294 IEGAV
+294 IEGAI

-306 NSEDEAVQKFVADY
+306 NSEDEIVQNFVANY
-320 KAKFGADPDQFA
+320 REAFGAEPDQFA

-347 KAGSMDND
+347 QAGSMDND
-355 AIIAAMTEITVPG
+355 AIIAAMTEITVSG
-368 ITGEMTFTKEGEPN
+368 VTGEMTFSEDGEPN
-382 KAARVAVIKDG
+382 KAARVAVIQDG
-393 QYIGK
+393 QYVGK

>member
-1 MKRFASVFAMIVA
+1 MKHFASKVA
-14 MMMLAA
+14 WVLAA
-20 CFAGC
+20 VMLIACFSGC
-25 AAQGGDDQPGSDAST
+25 VSEQEGSSA
-40 QPEQPGE
+40 PAGE
-47 STPAADD
+47 SGAPVETGSTENPGA
-54 GEEIVIGGIG
+54 EEEVVIGGIG
-64 PLTGGAASYGI
+64 PLTGSNASYGI
-75 SVKQGGQLAVDEI
+75 SVQQGGQLAVDEI
-88 NAAGGINGKQIKYLF
+88 NAAGGINGMQIRYLF

-113 LSAYSKLMDEGMQV
+113 ISAYNKLMDDGMQV

-145 KDGILQITPSGSAEA
+145 RDGILQITPSGSAEA
-160 CAQYDNCF
+160 CTQYDNCF

-189 VRKVAVIYDVSSD
+189 LRKVAIIYDVASD

-216 ALGGTVVA
+216 ALGGEIVA

-261 ISNQA
+261 IVNQA
-266 VNVGLKLP
+266 VNVGLELP

-285 AQLEGDTTN
+285 NQLEGDTTN
-294 IEGAV
+294 IEGAI

-306 NSEDEAVQKFVADY
+306 NSEDEIVQNFVANY
-320 KAKFGADPDQFA
+320 REAFGAEPDQFA

-347 KAGSMDND
+347 QAGSMDND
-355 AIIAAMTEITVPG
+355 AIIAAMTEITVSG
-368 ITGEMTFTKEGEPN
+368 VTGEMTFSEDGEPN
-382 KAARVAVIKDG
+382 KAARVAVIQDG
-393 QYIGK
+393 QYVGK

>member
-1 MKRFASVFAMIVA
+1 MKHFASKVA
-14 MMMLAA
+14 WILAA
-20 CFAGC
+20 VMLIACFSGC
-25 AAQGGDDQPGSDAST
+25 VSEQEGSSA
-40 QPEQPGE
+40 PAGE
-47 STPAADD
+47 SGAPVETGSAENPGA
-54 GEEIVIGGIG
+54 EEEVVIGGIG
-64 PLTGGAASYGI
+64 PLTGSNASYGI
-75 SVKQGGQLAVDEI
+75 SVQQGGQLAVDEI
-88 NAAGGINGKQIKYLF
+88 NAAGGINGMQIRYLF

-113 LSAYSKLMDEGMQV
+113 ISAYNKLMDEGMQV

-145 KDGILQITPSGSAEA
+145 RDGILQITPSGSAEA
-160 CAQYDNCF
+160 CTQYDNCF

-189 VRKVAVIYDVSSD
+189 LRKVAIIYDVASD

-216 ALGGTVVA
+216 ALGGEIVA

-261 ISNQA
+261 IVNQA
-266 VNVGLKLP
+266 VNVGLDLP

-285 AQLEGDTTN
+285 NQLEGDTTN
-294 IEGAV
+294 IEGAI

-306 NSEDEAVQKFVADY
+306 NSEDEIVQNFVANY
-320 KAKFGADPDQFA
+320 REAFGAEPDQFA

-347 KAGSMDND
+347 QAGSMDND
-355 AIIAAMTEITVPG
+355 AIIAAMTEITVSG
-368 ITGEMTFTKEGEPN
+368 VTGEMTFSEDGEPN
-382 KAARVAVIKDG
+382 KAARVAVIQDG
-393 QYIGK
+393 QYVGK

>member
-1 MKRFASVFAMIVA
+1 
-14 MMMLAA
+14 MLPRGNLALLSRRAA
-20 CFAGC
+20 RKIRG
-25 AAQGGDDQPGSDAST
+25 T
-40 QPEQPGE
+40 
-47 STPAADD
+47 
-54 GEEIVIGGIG
+54 EEEVVIGGIG
-64 PLTGGAASYGI
+64 PLTGSNASYGI
-75 SVKQGGQLAVDEI
+75 SVQQGGQLAVDEI
-88 NAAGGINGKQIKYLF
+88 NAAGGINGMQIRYLF

-113 LSAYSKLMDEGMQV
+113 ISAYNKLMDEGMQV

-145 KDGILQITPSGSAEA
+145 RDGILQITPSGSAEA
-160 CAQYDNCF
+160 CTQYDNCF

-189 VRKVAVIYDVSSD
+189 LRKVAIIYDVASD

-216 ALGGTVVA
+216 ALGGEIVA

-261 ISNQA
+261 IVNQA
-266 VNVGLKLP
+266 VNVGLDLP

-285 AQLEGDTTN
+285 NQLEGDTTN
-294 IEGAV
+294 IEGAI

-306 NSEDEAVQKFVADY
+306 NSEDEIVKNFVANY
-320 KAKFGADPDQFA
+320 REAFGAEPDQFA

-347 KAGSMDND
+347 QAGSMDND
-355 AIIAAMTEITVPG
+355 AIIAAMTEITVSG
-368 ITGEMTFTKEGEPN
+368 VTGEMTFSEDGEPN
-382 KAARVAVIKDG
+382 KAARVAVIQDG
-393 QYIGK
+393 QYVGK

>member
-1 MKRFASVFAMIVA
+1 MKHFASKVA
-14 MMMLAA
+14 WILAA
-20 CFAGC
+20 VMLIACFSGC
-25 AAQGGDDQPGSDAST
+25 VSEQEGSSA
-40 QPEQPGE
+40 PAGE
-47 STPAADD
+47 SGAPVETGSTENP
-54 GEEIVIGGIG
+54 GTEEEVVIGGIG
-64 PLTGGAASYGI
+64 PLTGSNASYGI
-75 SVKQGGQLAVDEI
+75 SVQQGGQLAVDEI
-88 NAAGGINGKQIKYLF
+88 NAAGGINGMQIRYLF

-113 LSAYSKLMDEGMQV
+113 ISAYNKLMDDGMQV

-145 KDGILQITPSGSAEA
+145 RDGILQITPSGSAEA
-160 CAQYDNCF
+160 CTQYDNCF

-189 VRKVAVIYDVSSD
+189 LRKVAIIYDVASD

-216 ALGGTVVA
+216 ALGGEIVA

-261 ISNQA
+261 IVNQA
-266 VNVGLKLP
+266 VNVGLDLP

-285 AQLEGDTTN
+285 NQLEGDTTN
-294 IEGAV
+294 IEGAI

-306 NSEDEAVQKFVADY
+306 NSEDEIVQNFVANY
-320 KAKFGADPDQFA
+320 REAFGAEPDQFA

-347 KAGSMDND
+347 QAGSMDND
-355 AIIAAMTEITVPG
+355 AIIAAMTEITVSG
-368 ITGEMTFTKEGEPN
+368 VTGEMTFSEDGEPN
-382 KAARVAVIKDG
+382 KAARVAVIQVG
-393 QYIGK
+393 QYVGK

>member
-1 MKRFASVFAMIVA
+1 MKHFASKVA
-14 MMMLAA
+14 WILAA
-20 CFAGC
+20 VMLIACFSGC
-25 AAQGGDDQPGSDAST
+25 VSEQEGSSA
-40 QPEQPGE
+40 PAGE
-47 STPAADD
+47 SGAPVETGSTENP
-54 GEEIVIGGIG
+54 GTEEEVVIGGIG
-64 PLTGGAASYGI
+64 PLTGSNASYGI
-75 SVKQGGQLAVDEI
+75 SVQQGGQLAVDEI
-88 NAAGGINGKQIKYLF
+88 NAAGGINGMQIRYLF

-113 LSAYSKLMDEGMQV
+113 ISAYNKLMDDGMQV

-145 KDGILQITPSGSAEA
+145 RDGILQITPSGSAEA
-160 CAQYDNCF
+160 CTQYDNCF

-189 VRKVAVIYDVSSD
+189 LRKVAIIYDVASD

-216 ALGGTVVA
+216 ALGGEIVA

-261 ISNQA
+261 IANQA
-266 VNVGLKLP
+266 VNVGLDLP

-285 AQLEGDTTN
+285 NQLEGDTTN
-294 IEGAV
+294 IEGAI

-306 NSEDEAVQKFVADY
+306 NSEDEIVKNFVANY
-320 KAKFGADPDQFA
+320 REAFGAEPDQFA

-347 KAGSMDND
+347 QAGSMDND
-355 AIIAAMTEITVPG
+355 AIIAAMTEITVSG
-368 ITGEMTFTKEGEPN
+368 VTGEMTFSEDGEPN
-382 KAARVAVIKDG
+382 KAARVAVIQDG
-393 QYIGK
+393 QYVGK

>member
-1 MKRFASVFAMIVA
+1 MKHFASKVA
-14 MMMLAA
+14 WVLAA
-20 CFAGC
+20 VMLIACFSGC
-25 AAQGGDDQPGSDAST
+25 VSEQEGSSA
-40 QPEQPGE
+40 PAGE
-47 STPAADD
+47 SGAPVETGSTENPGA
-54 GEEIVIGGIG
+54 EEEVVIGGIG
-64 PLTGGAASYGI
+64 PLTGSNASYGI
-75 SVKQGGQLAVDEI
+75 SVQQGGQLAVDEI
-88 NAAGGINGKQIKYLF
+88 NAAGGINGMQIRYLF

-113 LSAYSKLMDEGMQV
+113 ISAYNKLMDDGMQV

-145 KDGILQITPSGSAEA
+145 RDGILQITPSGSAEA
-160 CAQYDNCF
+160 CTQYDNCF

-189 VRKVAVIYDVSSD
+189 LRKVAIIYDVASD

-216 ALGGTVVA
+216 ALGGEIVA

-261 ISNQA
+261 IVIQA
-266 VNVGLKLP
+266 VNVGLELP

-285 AQLEGDTTN
+285 NQLEGDTTN
-294 IEGAV
+294 IEGAI

-306 NSEDEAVQKFVADY
+306 NSEDEIVQNFVANY
-320 KAKFGADPDQFA
+320 REAFGAEPDQFA

-347 KAGSMDND
+347 QAGSMDND
-355 AIIAAMTEITVPG
+355 AIIAAMTEITVSG
-368 ITGEMTFTKEGEPN
+368 VTGEMTFSEDGEPN
-382 KAARVAVIKDG
+382 KAARVAVIQDG
-393 QYIGK
+393 QYVGK

>member
-1 MKRFASVFAMIVA
+1 MKHFASKVA
-14 MMMLAA
+14 WILAA
-20 CFAGC
+20 VMLIACFSGC
-25 AAQGGDDQPGSDAST
+25 VSEQEGSSA
-40 QPEQPGE
+40 PAGE
-47 STPAADD
+47 SGAPVETGSTENPGA
-54 GEEIVIGGIG
+54 EEEVVIGGIG
-64 PLTGGAASYGI
+64 PLTGANASYGI
-75 SVKQGGQLAVDEI
+75 SVQQGGQLAVDEI
-88 NAAGGINGKQIKYLF
+88 NAAGGINGMQIRYLF

-113 LSAYSKLMDEGMQV
+113 ISAYNKLMDDGMQV

-145 KDGILQITPSGSAEA
+145 RDGILQITPSGSAEA
-160 CAQYDNCF
+160 CTQYDNCF

-189 VRKVAVIYDVSSD
+189 LRKVAIIYDVASD

-216 ALGGTVVA
+216 ALGGEIVA

-261 ISNQA
+261 IVNQA
-266 VNVGLKLP
+266 VNVGLDLP

-285 AQLEGDTTN
+285 NQLEGDTTN
-294 IEGAV
+294 IEGAI

-306 NSEDEAVQKFVADY
+306 NSEDEIVKNFVANY
-320 KAKFGADPDQFA
+320 REAFGAEPDQFA

-347 KAGSMDND
+347 QAGSMDND
-355 AIIAAMTEITVPG
+355 AIIAAMTEITVSG
-368 ITGEMTFTKEGEPN
+368 VTGEMTFSEDGEPN
-382 KAARVAVIKDG
+382 KAARVAVIQDG
-393 QYIGK
+393 QYVGK

>member
-1 MKRFASVFAMIVA
+1 MKHFASKVA
-14 MMMLAA
+14 WILAA
-20 CFAGC
+20 VMLIACFSGC
-25 AAQGGDDQPGSDAST
+25 VSEQEGSSA
-40 QPEQPGE
+40 PAGE
-47 STPAADD
+47 SGAPVETGSTENP
-54 GEEIVIGGIG
+54 GTEEEVVIGGIG
-64 PLTGGAASYGI
+64 PLTGSNASYGI
-75 SVKQGGQLAVDEI
+75 SVQQGGQLAVDEI
-88 NAAGGINGKQIKYLF
+88 NAAGGINGMQIRYLF

-113 LSAYSKLMDEGMQV
+113 ISAYNKLMDDGMQV

-145 KDGILQITPSGSAEA
+145 RDGILQITPSGSAEA
-160 CAQYDNCF
+160 CTQYDNCF

-189 VRKVAVIYDVSSD
+189 LRKVAIIYDVASD

-216 ALGGTVVA
+216 ALGGEIVA

-261 ISNQA
+261 IVNQA
-266 VNVGLKLP
+266 VNVGLDLP

-285 AQLEGDTTN
+285 NQLEGDTTN
-294 IEGAV
+294 IEGAI

-306 NSEDEAVQKFVADY
+306 NSEDEIVQNFVANY
-320 KAKFGADPDQFA
+320 REAFGAEPDQFA

-347 KAGSMDND
+347 QAGSMDND
-355 AIIAAMTEITVPG
+355 AIIAAMTEITVSG
-368 ITGEMTFTKEGEPN
+368 VTGEMTFSEDGEPN
-382 KAARVAVIKDG
+382 KAARVAVIQDG
-393 QYIGK
+393 QYVGK

>member
-1 MKRFASVFAMIVA
+1 MKHFASKVA
-14 MMMLAA
+14 WVLAA
-20 CFAGC
+20 VMLIACFSGC
-25 AAQGGDDQPGSDAST
+25 VSEQEGSSA
-40 QPEQPGE
+40 PAGE
-47 STPAADD
+47 SGAPVETGSTENP
-54 GEEIVIGGIG
+54 GTEEEVVIGGIG
-64 PLTGGAASYGI
+64 PLTGSNASYGI
-75 SVKQGGQLAVDEI
+75 SVQQGGQLAVDEI
-88 NAAGGINGKQIKYLF
+88 NAAGGINGMQIRYLF

-113 LSAYSKLMDEGMQV
+113 ISAYNKLMDDGMQV

-145 KDGILQITPSGSAEA
+145 RDGILQITPSGSAEA
-160 CAQYDNCF
+160 CTQYDNCF

-189 VRKVAVIYDVSSD
+189 LRKVAIIYDVASD

-216 ALGGTVVA
+216 ALGGEIVA

-261 ISNQA
+261 IVNQA
-266 VNVGLKLP
+266 VNVGLELP

-285 AQLEGDTTN
+285 NQLEGDTTN
-294 IEGAV
+294 IEGAI

-306 NSEDEAVQKFVADY
+306 NSEDEIVQNFVTNYREA
-320 KAKFGADPDQFA
+320 FGAEPDQFA

-347 KAGSMDND
+347 QAGSMDND
-355 AIIAAMTEITVPG
+355 AIIAAMTEITVSG
-368 ITGEMTFTKEGEPN
+368 VTGEMTFSEDGEPN
-382 KAARVAVIKDG
+382 KAARVAVIQDG
-393 QYIGK
+393 QYVGK

>member
-1 MKRFASVFAMIVA
+1 MKHFASKVA
-14 MMMLAA
+14 WILAVVMLIA
-20 CFAGC
+20 CFSGC
-25 AAQGGDDQPGSDAST
+25 VSEQEGSSA
-40 QPEQPGE
+40 PAGE
-47 STPAADD
+47 SGAPVETGSTENP
-54 GEEIVIGGIG
+54 GTEEEVVIGGIG
-64 PLTGGAASYGI
+64 PLTGSNASYGI
-75 SVKQGGQLAVDEI
+75 SVQQGGQLAVDEI
-88 NAAGGINGKQIKYLF
+88 NAAGGINGMQIRYLF

-113 LSAYSKLMDEGMQV
+113 ISAYNKLMDDGMQV

-145 KDGILQITPSGSAEA
+145 RDGILQITPSGSAEA
-160 CAQYDNCF
+160 CTQYDNCF

-189 VRKVAVIYDVSSD
+189 LRKVAIIYDVASD

-216 ALGGTVVA
+216 ALGGEIVA

-261 ISNQA
+261 IVNQA
-266 VNVGLKLP
+266 VNVGLELP

-285 AQLEGDTTN
+285 NQLEGDTTN
-294 IEGAV
+294 IEGAI

-306 NSEDEAVQKFVADY
+306 NSEDEIVKNFVTNYREA
-320 KAKFGADPDQFA
+320 FGAEPDQFA

-347 KAGSMDND
+347 QAGSMDND
-355 AIIAAMTEITVPG
+355 AIIAAMTEITVSG
-368 ITGEMTFTKEGEPN
+368 VTGEMTFSEDGEPN
-382 KAARVAVIKDG
+382 KAARVAVIQDG
-393 QYIGK
+393 QYVGK

>member
-25 AAQGGDDQPGSDAST
+25 AAKGGDEPTGGAPSS
-40 QPEQPGE
+40 
-47 STPAADD
+47 
-54 GEEIVIGGIG
+54 EEIVIGGIG
-64 PLTGGAASYGI
+64 PVTGGAASYGI
-75 SVKQGGQLAVDEI
+75 SVKQGAQLAVDEI

-189 VRKVAVIYDVSSD
+189 VRKVAIIYDVSSD

-299 YLTPFVA
+299 YLTPFVT

-382 KAARVAVIKDG
+382 KAARVAVIQNG
-393 QYIGK
+393 QYVGK

>member
-1 MKRFASVFAMIVA
+1 MKHFASKVA
-14 MMMLAA
+14 WILAA
-20 CFAGC
+20 VMLIACFSGC
-25 AAQGGDDQPGSDAST
+25 VSEQEGSSA
-40 QPEQPGE
+40 PAGE
-47 STPAADD
+47 SGAPVETGSTENP
-54 GEEIVIGGIG
+54 GTEEEVVIGGIG
-64 PLTGGAASYGI
+64 PLTGSNASYGI
-75 SVKQGGQLAVDEI
+75 SVQQGGQLAVDEI
-88 NAAGGINGKQIKYLF
+88 NAAGGINGMQIRYLF

-113 LSAYSKLMDEGMQV
+113 ISAYNKLMDDGMQV

-145 KDGILQITPSGSAEA
+145 RDGILQITPSGSAEA
-160 CAQYDNCF
+160 CTQYDNCF

-189 VRKVAVIYDVSSD
+189 LRKVAIIYDVASD

-216 ALGGTVVA
+216 ALGGEIVA

-261 ISNQA
+261 IVNQA
-266 VNVGLKLP
+266 VNVGLELP

-285 AQLEGDTTN
+285 NQLEGDTTN
-294 IEGAV
+294 IEGAI

-306 NSEDEAVQKFVADY
+306 NSEDEIVQNFVANY
-320 KAKFGADPDQFA
+320 REAFGAEPDQFA

-347 KAGSMDND
+347 QAGSMDND
-355 AIIAAMTEITVPG
+355 AIIAAMTEITVSG
-368 ITGEMTFTKEGEPN
+368 VTGEMTFSEDGEPN
-382 KAARVAVIKDG
+382 KAARVAVIQDG
-393 QYIGK
+393 QYVGK

>member
-1 MKRFASVFAMIVA
+1 MKHFASKVA
-14 MMMLAA
+14 WVLAA
-20 CFAGC
+20 VMLIACFSGC
-25 AAQGGDDQPGSDAST
+25 VSEQEGSSA
-40 QPEQPGE
+40 PAGE
-47 STPAADD
+47 SGAPVETGSTENP
-54 GEEIVIGGIG
+54 GTEEEVVIGGIG
-64 PLTGGAASYGI
+64 PLTGSNASYGI
-75 SVKQGGQLAVDEI
+75 SVQQGGQLAVDEI
-88 NAAGGINGKQIKYLF
+88 NAAGGINGMQIRYLF

-113 LSAYSKLMDEGMQV
+113 ISAYNKLMDDGMQV

-145 KDGILQITPSGSAEA
+145 RDGILQITPSGSAEA
-160 CAQYDNCF
+160 CTQYDNCF

-189 VRKVAVIYDVSSD
+189 LRKVAIIYDVASD

-216 ALGGTVVA
+216 ALGGEIVA

-261 ISNQA
+261 IANQA
-266 VNVGLKLP
+266 VNVGLELP

-285 AQLEGDTTN
+285 NQLEGDTTN
-294 IEGAV
+294 IEGAI

-306 NSEDEAVQKFVADY
+306 NSEDEIVQNFVANY
-320 KAKFGADPDQFA
+320 REAFGAEPDQFA

-347 KAGSMDND
+347 QAGSMDND
-355 AIIAAMTEITVPG
+355 AIIAAMTEITVSG
-368 ITGEMTFTKEGEPN
+368 VTGEMTFSEDGEPN
-382 KAARVAVIKDG
+382 KAARMAVIQDG
-393 QYIGK
+393 QYVGK

>member
-1 MKRFASVFAMIVA
+1 MKHFASKVA
-14 MMMLAA
+14 WVLAA
-20 CFAGC
+20 VMLIACFSGC
-25 AAQGGDDQPGSDAST
+25 VSEQEGSSA
-40 QPEQPGE
+40 PAGE
-47 STPAADD
+47 SGAPVETGSTENP
-54 GEEIVIGGIG
+54 GTEEEVVIGGIG
-64 PLTGGAASYGI
+64 PLTGSNASYGI
-75 SVKQGGQLAVDEI
+75 SVQQGGQLAVDEI
-88 NAAGGINGKQIKYLF
+88 NAAGGINGMQIRYLF

-113 LSAYSKLMDEGMQV
+113 ISAYNKLMDDGMQV

-145 KDGILQITPSGSAEA
+145 RDGILQITPSGSAEA
-160 CAQYDNCF
+160 CTQYDNCF

-189 VRKVAVIYDVSSD
+189 LRKVAIIYDVASD

-216 ALGGTVVA
+216 ALGGEIVA

-261 ISNQA
+261 IANQA
-266 VNVGLKLP
+266 VNVGLELP

-285 AQLEGDTTN
+285 NQLEGDTTN
-294 IEGAV
+294 IEGAI

-306 NSEDEAVQKFVADY
+306 NSEDEIVQNFVANY
-320 KAKFGADPDQFA
+320 REAFGAEPDQFA

-347 KAGSMDND
+347 QAGSMDND
-355 AIIAAMTEITVPG
+355 AIIAAMTEITVSG
-368 ITGEMTFTKEGEPN
+368 VTGEMTFSEDGEPN
-382 KAARVAVIKDG
+382 KAARVAVIQDG
-393 QYIGK
+393 QYVGK